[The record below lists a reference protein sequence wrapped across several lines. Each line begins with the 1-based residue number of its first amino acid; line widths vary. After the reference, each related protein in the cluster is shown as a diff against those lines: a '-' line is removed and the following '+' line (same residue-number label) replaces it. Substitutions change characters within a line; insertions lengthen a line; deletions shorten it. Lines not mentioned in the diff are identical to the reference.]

1 MPRHLAP
8 LIVALLLLASPA
20 AAQVEIDREAREV
33 RVACEALRVDMPL
46 EYVCVVAGTADHESL
61 LRTRAV
67 PSAIHAGLLA
77 LGLEPGRP
85 LRFNEAAQRWI
96 APSGPPVR
104 IEVEWEQDGRTRR
117 ERVGRLVRGV
127 ETGEPMPPR
136 TFVFVGSRPFDDGYA
151 ADATG
156 QVVSLVNF
164 EYPVLDVGELASSAN
179 ETLEWETD
187 PDAAP
192 PAGTAVTMILSPIGD
207 DPAPATRPATR
218 PSPADLAA
226 AAGVPLME
234 ILDADEVRLDGQVV
248 SLDTLPARVAA
259 LGRKRIA
266 FHLPPGVP
274 DHRLRTA
281 VYAASQGG
289 ATQILHTLALAR
301 PVDEPAGDGVGPPP
315 AIVLVKIDADGTVA
329 VDRRVVD
336 VEDVAA
342 AVLASAVPGR
352 DRPAQVRLSAVESAP
367 LAAVGGVFGRLTE
380 AGIDD
385 VRFVP
390 PPEVIDATTRPAQEI
405 GFERPPRVTIEVG
418 DGGREV
424 MVSDSGDAGRTS
436 YALGVFVDRLDA
448 GGDSAPEDLE
458 DKAAEILIRPAV
470 GASDVAPVD
479 LAAPAAALHVL
490 GYRDVTV
497 EYPDGVDDLDALR
510 RQWQSRVLPQTAA
523 LREAAQTHY
532 EVMRAYQDR
541 INALLEQA
549 DELRREMDELQTQFD
564 DLTTPRP
571 TLGD

>member
-1 MPRHLAP
+1 MTTARRFNEVAAGFMPALRVPTRKRGHEARGYP
-8 LIVALLLLASPA
+8 LLLVPALLLLASPA
-20 AAQVEIDREAREV
+20 LAQVEIDRDAREV

-61 LRTRAV
+61 LRTRAA
-67 PSAIHAGLLA
+67 PSAVHAGLLA

-136 TFVFVGSRPFDDGYA
+136 SFVFVGSRPFQDGYA

-192 PAGTAVTMILSPIGD
+192 PAGTAVTMILSPVGD
-207 DPAPATRPATR
+207 DDGPVTR
-218 PSPADLAA
+218 PSTQPAA
-226 AAGVPLME
+226 E
-234 ILDADEVRLDGQVV
+234 
-248 SLDTLPARVAA
+248 
-259 LGRKRIA
+259 
-266 FHLPPGVP
+266 
-274 DHRLRTA
+274 
-281 VYAASQGG
+281 
-289 ATQILHTLALAR
+289 
-301 PVDEPAGDGVGPPP
+301 PPP
-315 AIVLVKIDADGTVA
+315 AIVLVKVDADGTVA
-329 VDRRVVD
+329 VDRQVVD
-336 VEDVAA
+336 TADVAA
-342 AVLASAVPGR
+342 AVLASAAPGR
-352 DRPAQVRLSAVESAP
+352 DRPAQVRLSAIEGAP

-390 PPEVIDATTRPAQEI
+390 PPQVVDATTRPAGEV
-405 GFERPPRVTIEVG
+405 GFGRPPRVTVDVR

-424 MVSDSGDAGRTS
+424 AVGNSGDSGRTS
-436 YALGVFVDRLDA
+436 YALGVFVDRLAA
-448 GGDSAPEDLE
+448 GGDAAPANMA
-458 DKAAEILIRPAV
+458 DKAAEITIRPAA
-470 GASDVAPVD
+470 GAADVAPVD

-497 EYPDGVDDLDALR
+497 EYPDANDDGLDALR

-549 DELRREMDELQTQFD
+549 DDLRREMDELQTQFD

-571 TLGD
+571 TLDD